1 MGGEGGGER
10 NTCNVAASDALR
22 LARAPVAPVEVG
34 LGEKKL
40 ARAVLAPRPMTKT
53 RIVILGSGMAALSA
67 AMRLTRAAADRERF
81 AITIYTPG
89 WLVGGK
95 GASVRNRQLG
105 DRIEEHGLHIL
116 LGFYENAFR
125 VIREAYA
132 ELDRKGGVPLAR
144 FEDAFKP
151 LNEVAL
157 MEYGAD
163 GQAQPWVFRP
173 RANPLVPGDGADLP
187 TPREML
193 LLGIEQATYLL
204 GSWAER
210 QADGAARTRAGVA
223 VRALGLVVRG
233 AAATGAI
240 AAVQVERLSRSI
252 GRARALLERLLTKD
266 VELRRLW
273 VVIEF
278 GLINLLGMLREGLLA
293 DDADFGA
300 LDDEDYRAWLRRH
313 GASETTLR
321 SSLLVGLYNLAF
333 SNPDGAGAGVGLV
346 GTMRFLLAYRGGLF
360 WLMQAGMGETVFA
373 PLYQVLVRRGVRFRF
388 FHEAHQLSL
397 HPRRDR
403 VERIILRES
412 AEIVGGGDYQPLI
425 DVAGL
430 PCFPEAP
437 LSEQIRPADRTLT
450 LERGRD
456 FDSLVIGASVAALP
470 SFCGELMV
478 RSRRFGAMV
487 EGLRTIRTLSLQV
500 WSESEPHAL
509 GWRGPK
515 VVGTCRLPYETW
527 ADLSHLTARESWSAR
542 TQLYGCGV
550 IGDGETPLD
559 APVGHEAIADEAR
572 RALAIEW
579 STLFPAAGQG
589 DGASSPGDVRSDGF
603 HARVNTAPSDRYV
616 LSVPGTTRLRLRPD
630 ESGFENVVLA
640 GDWTRT
646 GLDAGCIEAAT
657 MSGLMAAR
665 HLLGTSERVAGE
677 ERSARA
683 LAEARARRGQLE
695 SPRYVERPDELSMR
709 PPFTAR
715 GVELVACL
723 LRAPQGRLQRLVD
736 RDLNGPLRGAARYR
750 ALPFVSFVAA
760 DMGKVASNEA
770 EHGRRGFMREIDV
783 GLWVPLWKTEPGRPG
798 GRPLWYLPYV
808 FVDNAAAM
816 VAGRESFGFFKA
828 LARIER
834 TGSALRP
841 ERLVVQ
847 GLALE
852 RFDPDCEAREVP
864 LLAIVRAG
872 DAAPSLARTVPLAR
886 WLAPQVRFAFLRQF
900 REASQPERAVYQRVI
915 EAEARV
921 DSTLSLALSPHRY
934 RVELAEL
941 ASHPIASDLGLPQRS
956 EALASF
962 EARFDFTLA
971 PGSEVSSDA
980 RPAFVEPRVAQPRP

>member
-1 MGGEGGGER
+1 
-10 NTCNVAASDALR
+10 
-22 LARAPVAPVEVG
+22 
-34 LGEKKL
+34 
-40 ARAVLAPRPMTKT
+40 MTKT

-67 AMRLTRAAADRERF
+67 AMRLTRDEADRRRF
-81 AITIYTPG
+81 AVTVYTPG

-95 GASVRNRQLG
+95 GASVRNRRVG

-125 VIREAYA
+125 VIREAYG
-132 ELDRKGGVPLAR
+132 ELGRPVGAPLAG

-151 LNEVAL
+151 LNEVSL
-157 MEYGAD
+157 MEYGPD
-163 GQAQPWVFRP
+163 GSPQPWVFRP
-173 RANPLVPGDGADLP
+173 RTNALVPGDGADLP

-193 LLGIEQATYLL
+193 VLGVEQATYLL

-210 QADGAARTRAGVA
+210 HADGAARSRVGVA
-223 VRALGLVVRG
+223 MRALGLVVRG
-233 AAATGAI
+233 AVATGAI
-240 AAVQVERLSRSI
+240 AAVQAERLSRSL
-252 GRARALLERLLTKD
+252 GRARALLERLLTKEI
-266 VELRRLW
+266 ELRRLW

-278 GLINLLGMLREGLLA
+278 GLINLIGMLREGLLA

-321 SSLLVGLYNLAF
+321 SSLLTGLYNLAF

-346 GTMRFLLAYRGGLF
+346 GTMRFLLAYRGSLF

-373 PLYQVLVRRGVRFRF
+373 PLYQVLVRRGVAFRF
-388 FHEAHQLSL
+388 FHEAQHLAL
-397 HPRRDR
+397 HPRQDR
-403 VERIILRES
+403 VERVVLRAS
-412 AEIVGGGDYQPLI
+412 AEIVGGGDYQPLV

-430 PCFPEAP
+430 PCFPEGP
-437 LSEQIRPADRTLT
+437 LTDQIRAVDRTLT

-456 FDSLVIGASVAALP
+456 FDQLVIGASVGALP
-470 SFCGELMV
+470 AFCAELMA
-478 RSRRFGAMV
+478 RSPRFGEMV
-487 EGLRTIRTLSLQV
+487 GGLRTIRTLSLQV
-500 WSESEPHAL
+500 WSDREPEAL
-509 GWRGPK
+509 GWRGPR
-515 VVGTCRLPYETW
+515 VIGTCRLPYETW
-527 ADLSHLTARESWSAR
+527 ADLSHLSARETWVAR
-542 TQLYGCGV
+542 AQIYGCGV
-550 IGDGETPLD
+550 IGNGVTPLD
-559 APVGHEAIADEAR
+559 APVDHEAIVDEAR

-579 STLFPAAGQG
+579 STLFPAAGRG

-603 HARVNTAPSDRYV
+603 YARVNTAPSDRYV

-646 GLDAGCIEAAT
+646 GLDAGCLEAAA

-665 HLLGTSERVAGE
+665 HLLGTRERVPGE
-677 ERSARA
+677 ERSLRA
-683 LAEARARRGQLE
+683 LAQSRAQRAPFE

-709 PPFTAR
+709 PPFSAR
-715 GVELVACL
+715 GVELVACV
-723 LRAPQGRLQRLVD
+723 LRAPQARLQRLVD
-736 RDLNGPLRGAARYR
+736 RDLNGPLGGAARYR

-760 DMGKVASNEA
+760 DMGKVASDEA
-770 EHGRRGFMREIDV
+770 EHKRRGFMREIDV

-798 GRPLWYLPYV
+798 GRALWYLPYV

-834 TGSALRP
+834 RGSALRP

-847 GLALE
+847 ALALE
-852 RFDPDCEAREVP
+852 RFDPDCEAREAP
-864 LLAIVRAG
+864 LLAIERTG
-872 DAAPSLARTVPLAR
+872 EAAPSLARAVPLAR

-900 REASQPERAVYQRVI
+900 REASQPERAAYQRVI

-941 ASHPIASDLGLPQRS
+941 ASHPIASDLGIPQQS

-962 EARFDFTLA
+962 EARFDFTLGA
-971 PGSEVSSDA
+971 GSEVSA
-980 RPAFVEPRVAQPRP
+980 ERRPAVVLPGAAELRP